1 MTQGKFPAQDGNR
14 VVQGLWIGGRLTEL
28 ERLCIRSFCA
38 NGHEFHLYHYDELQN
53 LPQVGGLR
61 LINAEE
67 ILPRTMMFRR
77 AKDDTIVYFADQF
90 RWELL
95 RQRGGWWVDMDT
107 VCLRPLD
114 IADDV
119 VFASVD
125 YTQALNIAII
135 KLPRGHAVAQAA
147 ADCYKNINR
156 FQPWD
161 NFRTKRKKV
170 LRRLRFWEDPRARI
184 GTEDAG
190 GMRGLTEIVR
200 HFGLEKHIWRVHYFH
215 ILDKAML
222 DYAFDNTLHD
232 MGALE
237 PMLSQSYTVHF
248 ANGWMGT
255 LGFDKS
261 GTFPENSLYEIL
273 KRRYPEPRQ

>member
-1 MTQGKFPAQDGNR
+1 MSDNNR
-14 VVQGLWIGGRLTEL
+14 AVQGLWIGGRLTEL

-61 LINAEE
+61 LMDGAE
-67 ILPRTMMFRR
+67 ILPRTAIFRHSTGSL
-77 AKDDTIVYFADQF
+77 AFFADHF

-119 VFASVD
+119 VFAGLD
-125 YTQALNIAII
+125 YTLALNNAII
-135 KLPRGHAVAQAA
+135 KLPRGHVAAQAA
-147 ADCYKNINR
+147 ADGYKNINR

-161 NFRTKRKKV
+161 NSRAKKRKIM
-170 LRRLRFWEDPRARI
+170 RRLRFWQDPRTKI
-184 GTEDAG
+184 GSEDGG
-190 GMRGLTEIVR
+190 GMLGLRAIVR

-215 ILDKAML
+215 MLDMALL

-237 PMLSQSYTVHF
+237 PMLSRSYTVHLP
-248 ANGWMGT
+248 NSWLTKIGI
-255 LGFDKS
+255 DKT
-261 GTFPENSLYEIL
+261 GTFPDNSLYEIL